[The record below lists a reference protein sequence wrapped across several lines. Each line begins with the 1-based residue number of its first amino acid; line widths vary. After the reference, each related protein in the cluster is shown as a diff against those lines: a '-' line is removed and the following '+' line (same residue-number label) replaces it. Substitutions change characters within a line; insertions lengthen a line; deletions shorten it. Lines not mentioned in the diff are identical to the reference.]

1 MTRFDEPV
9 MDTPQQQQQNR
20 HTLAAKQTQNHRFRC
35 KTARF
40 TENSGKR
47 PKESGFG
54 IVKATP
60 KGASTLC

>member
-35 KTARF
+35 KTQ
-40 TENSGKR
+40 NSVKR